1 MDMKEY
7 YDELK
12 KMESEIEGRDIYVS
26 SLATPDGGKAG
37 IIMQV
42 PKRQGCQMI
51 AGKRARL
58 ATEEEVAAFLEA
70 EAEKAARIE
79 CQSYAQRVQVQVV
92 AEPRGGNRDMKVGR
106 K

>member
-1 MDMKEY
+1 
-7 YDELK
+7 
-12 KMESEIEGRDIYVS
+12 
-26 SLATPDGGKAG
+26 
-37 IIMQV
+37 MQV

-58 ATEEEVAAFLEA
+58 ATEEEVAEFLVA
-70 EAEKAARIE
+70 EAEKAAQIE

-92 AEPRGGNRDMKVGR
+92 AEPRVAVRDNKGVR